1 MFFRGEP
8 ESISFVTVAPP
19 FPHGVPV
26 AFTAVTIAHQDA
38 APPGLIIRQKALPNY
53 DPFEPVKPSLIDG
66 GIAAVRFR
74 YLREQDGAWVETWDP
89 GPEGTMPRAVE
100 VTLTASAGGR
110 ATPQPAVHRV
120 DPGRHPA
127 MTGDRRGFALL
138 AVILVLALLGVVIA
152 EFALS
157 MRLEATAARTYKQG
171 IVATHLAEA
180 GVEQAIREILS
191 DSTVQAV
198 DEDGTLIFYQVTP
211 AQPAPRR
218 LPPLPRTRVPLGPGE
233 FSYRITDEESRV
245 NVNLASTDQL
255 ERLFDALEVDRR
267 ARDAIRDGI
276 LDWKDADDQFRIGG
290 AESDDTYLKQP
301 VPYRARN
308 SNLQDTSELL
318 QIKGVSSELYRG
330 TAEQPGLADFVTA
343 HGRGSVNI
351 NTAPAPVLKALNLAD
366 AQVSAILQTRVQIP
380 YTRRGWRPSAPPP
393 DGSVGS
399 QVFRIEAE
407 GYVAGEPRARIVAIV
422 QRGASQPSLALSG
435 AVPRPPLTI
444 LSWRPGE
451 ER

>member
-1 MFFRGEP
+1 
-8 ESISFVTVAPP
+8 
-19 FPHGVPV
+19 
-26 AFTAVTIAHQDA
+26 
-38 APPGLIIRQKALPNY
+38 
-53 DPFEPVKPSLIDG
+53 
-66 GIAAVRFR
+66 
-74 YLREQDGAWVETWDP
+74 
-89 GPEGTMPRAVE
+89 
-100 VTLTASAGGR
+100 
-110 ATPQPAVHRV
+110 
-120 DPGRHPA
+120 
-127 MTGDRRGFALL
+127 MTSDRRGFALL

-180 GVEQAIREILS
+180 GVEQAIREIMS

-198 DEDGTLIFYQVTP
+198 DEDGTLVFYQITP
-211 AQPAPRR
+211 GQPAPRR

-233 FSYRITDEESRV
+233 FSYRITDEESRI
-245 NVNLASTDQL
+245 NVNLAPTDQL
-255 ERLFDALEVDRR
+255 DRLFDALDVDRR

-276 LDWKDADDQFRIGG
+276 LDWKDADDQFRVGG

-308 SNLQDTSELL
+308 GNLQDTSELL
-318 QIKGVSSELYRG
+318 QIKGVSRELYRG

-366 AQVSAILQTRVQIP
+366 AQVSAILQTRVQVP
-380 YTRRGWRPSAPPP
+380 YTQAGLAAFGAAAGR
-393 DGSVGS
+393 VTGS

-422 QRGASQPSLALSG
+422 QRSTSQPSLALSG
-435 AVPRPPLTI
+435 AVPRPPMTI
-444 LSWRPGE
+444 VSWQPGE
-451 ER
+451 GR

>member
-1 MFFRGEP
+1 
-8 ESISFVTVAPP
+8 
-19 FPHGVPV
+19 
-26 AFTAVTIAHQDA
+26 
-38 APPGLIIRQKALPNY
+38 
-53 DPFEPVKPSLIDG
+53 
-66 GIAAVRFR
+66 
-74 YLREQDGAWVETWDP
+74 
-89 GPEGTMPRAVE
+89 
-100 VTLTASAGGR
+100 
-110 ATPQPAVHRV
+110 
-120 DPGRHPA
+120 
-127 MTGDRRGFALL
+127 MTSDRRGFALL

-180 GVEQAIREILS
+180 GVEQAIREIMS
-191 DSTVQAV
+191 DSTVQAA

-211 AQPAPRR
+211 GQPAPRR
-218 LPPLPRTRVPLGPGE
+218 LPPLPRTRVPLGPGQ

-255 ERLFDALEVDRR
+255 DRLFDALGVDRR
-267 ARDAIRDGI
+267 VRDAIRDGI
-276 LDWKDADDQFRIGG
+276 LDWKDADDQFRMGG

-308 SNLQDTSELL
+308 SNLQDTIELL
-318 QIKGVSSELYRG
+318 QIKGVSPELYRG

-351 NTAPAPVLKALNLAD
+351 NTAPVPVLKALNLGD
-366 AQVSAILQTRVQIP
+366 AQVSAILQTRVQVP
-380 YTRRGWRPSAPPP
+380 YTQAGLAAFGGSA
-393 DGSVGS
+393 GRVTGS

-422 QRGASQPSLALSG
+422 QRSTSQPGLALSG
-435 AVPRPPLTI
+435 AVPRPPMTI
-444 LSWRPGE
+444 VSWRPGE
-451 ER
+451 GR